1 MQEFSWDTDRQ
12 ARTGIEEAV
21 YCEGKSIAQIRHILQ
36 FHQQNQTQV
45 LLTRFSAEQHNAL
58 AGEFATQLEYCEQG
72 KIAIFGEPKPV
83 INRSDIC
90 IVTAGTSDVAL
101 AKEAQ
106 VTLKYHGFE
115 SPIIADVGV
124 AGLHRLLNKL
134 DEIKQY
140 KLVIAVAG
148 MEGALFSVL
157 AGLIKAPVIAVPS
170 SVGYGVSVNGQSAL
184 SSALSACAPG
194 ILTVNID
201 NAFGAAIAAVKTLN
215 MFHACAE
222 QEK

>member
-1 MQEFSWDTDRQ
+1 MQEFNWDADRKL
-12 ARTGIEEAV
+12 RTGIEEAV
-21 YCEGKSIAQIRHILQ
+21 YCEGKNASQIKAILQ
-36 FHQQNQTQV
+36 FHQQNNSQV
-45 LLTRFSAEQHNAL
+45 LLTRLSGEQYMAI
-58 AGEFATQLEYCEQG
+58 AQDYEASLEYCSHGQ
-72 KIAIFGEPKPV
+72 IAIFGFNKTV
-83 INRSDIC
+83 LKRSEIC
-90 IVTAGTSDVAL
+90 IVTAGTSDVSL

-106 VTLKYHGFE
+106 MTLKYHGYE

-124 AGLHRLLNKL
+124 AGLHRLLGKL
-134 DEIKQY
+134 DQIKQY

-170 SVGYGVSVNGQSAL
+170 SVGYGVSANGQSAL

-215 MFHACAE
+215 MFGLQME
-222 QEK
+222 TTE